1 MVFLIILIIYTSLL
15 TFTFLTKHIR
25 RGEPGS
31 EDYRLEVGTVGAGR
45 VHLPE
50 SGLVDEDA
58 YAIASILRNNITI
71 EEIQLRRN
79 KIGDDGARAIA
90 SILAENCALKF
101 IDLRENRISTMGT
114 KAIADALGR
123 SERIKKV
130 FVHPGGK
137 IEAFGVSSSSLDV
150 DESTFFTS
158 ICLVD
163 VRDNHPPPKSSIV

>member
-1 MVFLIILIIYTSLL
+1 MVFLIILTLYTSLL
-15 TFTFLTKHIR
+15 AFLSKYTR

-90 SILAENCALKF
+90 SILTENCALKF

-137 IEAFGVSSSSLDV
+137 IEAFGVSPSSSSIDL
-150 DESTFFTS
+150 DESTLFTS

-163 VRDNHPPPKSSIV
+163 VRDNEL

>member
-1 MVFLIILIIYTSLL
+1 M
-15 TFTFLTKHIR
+15 
-25 RGEPGS
+25 
-31 EDYRLEVGTVGAGR
+31 
-45 VHLPE
+45 HLPE

-137 IEAFGVSSSSLDV
+137 IEAFGVSSSSSSLDV
-150 DESTFFTS
+150 DEATFFTS

-163 VRDNHPPPKSSIV
+163 VRDNTAPPKSSIV

>member
-1 MVFLIILIIYTSLL
+1 MS
-15 TFTFLTKHIR
+15 KHTR

-71 EEIQLRRN
+71 EEIQLRGN

-90 SILAENCALKF
+90 SILTENCALKF

-123 SERIKKV
+123 SERVKKV

-137 IEAFGVSSSSLDV
+137 IEAFGASSSSLDI
-150 DESTFFTS
+150 DETTLFSS
-158 ICLVD
+158 ICLID
-163 VRDNHPPPKSSIV
+163 VRDNAP